1 MLRGQERR
9 WRENEDGSGGYNTPS
24 LSQQPGVS
32 FPFLWEEVKR
42 TMLLGEE
49 KVLYCGSSKIQGEKE
64 RTVANDST
72 VHAAGLGKHHPSIC
86 VPVS

>member
-9 WRENEDGSGGYNTPS
+9 WRENEGSGGYTTPT

-32 FPFLWEEVKR
+32 RPLLWEEVKR
-42 TMLLGEE
+42 TILLGEE
-49 KVLYCGSSKIQGEKE
+49 KILYYESSKIQGEKE

-72 VHAAGLGKHHPSIC
+72 VRAARLGKHQPSIC